1 MESQDL
7 ALIDNNAK
15 HQRNPSGTSPD
26 VVPST
31 AQLRRAFHAM
41 NIATIFSGFEKGDC
55 LVREEKGHSSCME
68 SS

>member
-7 ALIDNNAK
+7 TLIDNNAK
-15 HQRNPSGTSPD
+15 HQRNPPGTSPD

-41 NIATIFSGFEKGDC
+41 NIATISSGFSTSSSEKRKDSAY
-55 LVREEKGHSSCME
+55 KFQF
-68 SS
+68 